1 MFLKEIEY
9 SDYLKCVEQKQQG
22 IKLDYTKCKQI
33 HSRKDWVMQN
43 ASRVIEEYNGLAQI
57 ANKFIQE
64 LAYTKCKPN
73 KM

>member
-22 IKLDYTKCKQI
+22 IKQI

-43 ASRVIEEYNGLAQI
+43 ASRFIEE
-57 ANKFIQE
+57 
-64 LAYTKCKPN
+64 
-73 KM
+73 

>member
-43 ASRVIEEYNGLAQI
+43 ASRFIEE
-57 ANKFIQE
+57 
-64 LAYTKCKPN
+64 
-73 KM
+73 

>member
-33 HSRKDWVMQN
+33 HS
-43 ASRVIEEYNGLAQI
+43 
-57 ANKFIQE
+57 
-64 LAYTKCKPN
+64 
-73 KM
+73 